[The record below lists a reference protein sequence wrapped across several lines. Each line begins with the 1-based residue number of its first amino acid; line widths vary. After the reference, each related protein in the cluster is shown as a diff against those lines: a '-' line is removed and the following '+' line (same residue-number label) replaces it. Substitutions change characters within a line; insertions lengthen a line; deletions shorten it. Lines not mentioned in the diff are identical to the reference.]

1 MTRSDLTDRI
11 MAVSA
16 VVVALA
22 SLVVAV
28 YEARTNR
35 EYQKVSVWPYVTQS
49 NAWVP
54 GEPYTRSVSNLGVG
68 PALVKSFQVS
78 VDGKPRRDWAE
89 VSRALTGQPIP
100 ELVYSSVHAG
110 SVLLPERPV
119 PLVRIPPGDAAQRFW
134 EQAQTPRLSLRLCY
148 CSLYE
153 DCWLADTQTPDPTP
167 TSACHPD
174 PDTEFA
180 Q

>member
-54 GEPYTRSVSNLGVG
+54 GEPYSRTLSNLGVG

-78 VDGKPRRDWAE
+78 VDGGPRRDWAE
-89 VSRALTGQPIP
+89 VSRALTGRPAP
-100 ELVYSSVHAG
+100 ELVYYSVRAG
-110 SVLLPERPV
+110 SVLLPDKPV
-119 PLVRIPPGDAAQRFW
+119 PLVKIPPGEAAQRFW
-134 EQAQTPRLSLRLCY
+134 EQAQTTRLSIRLCY
-148 CSLYE
+148 CSLYD
-153 DCWLADTQTPDPTP
+153 DCWVSDTRTDQPSPVGSCPREPDK
-167 TSACHPD
+167 
-174 PDTEFA
+174 EFG

>member
-16 VVVALA
+16 IVVALA

-49 NAWVP
+49 NALVP
-54 GEPYTRSVSNLGVG
+54 GEPYTRNLANLGVG

-78 VDGKPRRDWAE
+78 VDGKPQRDWAE
-89 VSRALTGQPIP
+89 VSRALTGQPNP
-100 ELVYSSVHAG
+100 DLVYFSVHSG
-110 SVLLPERPV
+110 SVLLPDKNV
-119 PLVRIPPGDAAQRFW
+119 TLVKIPPGAAAQRFW
-134 EQAQTPRLSLRLCY
+134 EQAQTPRLSIRVCY
-148 CSLYE
+148 CSLYD
-153 DCWLADTQTPDPTP
+153 DCWLSDPRADEPTP
-167 TSACHPD
+167 LANCRPD
-174 PDTEFA
+174 PDKEFA

>member
-22 SLVVAV
+22 SLTVAL

-35 EYQKVSVWPYVTQS
+35 EYQKVSVWPYVKQS

-54 GEPYTRSVSNLGVG
+54 GEPYTRNIANLGVG

-78 VDGKPRRDWAE
+78 VDGTPRRDWAE
-89 VSRALTGQPIP
+89 VSRALNGQPN
-100 ELVYSSVHAG
+100 
-110 SVLLPERPV
+110 
-119 PLVRIPPGDAAQRFW
+119 
-134 EQAQTPRLSLRLCY
+134 
-148 CSLYE
+148 
-153 DCWLADTQTPDPTP
+153 PDL
-167 TSACHPD
+167 
-174 PDTEFA
+174 
-180 Q
+180 